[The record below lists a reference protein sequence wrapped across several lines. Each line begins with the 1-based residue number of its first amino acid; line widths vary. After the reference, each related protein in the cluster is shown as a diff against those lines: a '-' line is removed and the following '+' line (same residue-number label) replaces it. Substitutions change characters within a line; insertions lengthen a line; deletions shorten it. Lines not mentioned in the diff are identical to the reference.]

1 MQINTEKIIMF
12 LGIHMCTVFLASP
25 QVSERHIVMS
35 NSLQP
40 MKYNLPCSSV
50 HGILQARIL
59 EWVTIP
65 FSRGSF
71 QPKVQTGIFEL
82 DSLLAELPWKPYKK

>member
-1 MQINTEKIIMF
+1 MQINTEKIIMY

-40 MKYNLPCSSV
+40 VEYNLLCSSV
-50 HGILQARIL
+50 HGILQARIP
-59 EWVTIP
+59 EWVAIP
-65 FSRGSF
+65 FSRE
-71 QPKVQTGIFEL
+71 IFL
-82 DSLLAELPWKPYKK
+82 TQ